1 MSKFC
6 VNCGAALDEGV
17 AFCHNC
23 GARQEAPVQPEQPAE
38 PVAPVAPV
46 APAPQ
51 FVPAQSVTPP
61 PPFVPAITAT
71 AVAPKKKVNPKL
83 LIIGGAV
90 VAAVVIVV
98 IVLSLVLGG
107 GPEKAL
113 DNWMAIYSGDVSKIE
128 DMFPEEYWNYVARE
142 EEMSRFE
149 LMAELRENLIE
160 LREDMK
166 DEFGSNYRVSY
177 EILDKEDVDKV
188 TLQKIGVAL
197 ARYGIKPSA
206 VKEACN
212 MQVLLS
218 IQGSGVIR
226 GSDDSNMNVASISA
240 VKIDS
245 DWYLIRY
252 YEHDGE
258 FNVYFLSDF

>member
-23 GARQEAPVQPEQPAE
+23 GARQEAPAQPAE
-38 PVAPVAPV
+38 PVAPVTPV
-46 APAPQ
+46 PQ
-51 FVPAQSVTPP
+51 FVPAQSVTPAP
-61 PPFVPAITAT
+61 QFVPAAQVAT

-90 VAAVVIVV
+90 LAAVVVVV
-98 IVLSLVLGG
+98 IVLSLALGG

-113 DNWMAIYSGDVSKIE
+113 DNWMALYSGDVSKIE

-188 TLQKIGVAL
+188 TLQKISVAL
-197 ARYGIKPSA
+197 ARYGIKSSA

-252 YEHDGE
+252 YEYDGE
-258 FNVYFLSDF
+258 FNVYFLTDF